1 MRLEPSPGPPSVTKP
16 TLGCPS
22 LPVQI
27 AVLAVYPSEPI
38 PDACNYYSASS
49 SCMRQLVSWKHT
61 LQPRL
66 LAGRRPGEREVLVLA
81 YQPGH
86 FDALLIPTP
95 RPSALS
101 PVVAAAPHPAP
112 VVLDGLQQM
121 LANKE
126 ADCARDELTR
136 ARIQEEVDVLM
147 DNGVRINPVCEQL
160 YGAKAAA
167 PRIT

>member
-81 YQPGH
+81 YRPGH

-126 ADCARDELTR
+126 VDRASDERKR
-136 ARIQEEVDVLM
+136 ARIEKEVDVLM
-147 DNGVRINPVCEQL
+147 DNGVRINPVCEQM
-160 YGAKAAA
+160 YGAKAAES
-167 PRIT
+167 RIT

>member
-1 MRLEPSPGPPSVTKP
+1 MRLKTLTRRSLGCP

-27 AVLAVYPSEPI
+27 AVLAVHPSEPI
-38 PDACNYYSASS
+38 PDACNYYSASA
-49 SCMRQLVSWKHT
+49 SCMRQLVSWEHT

-86 FDALLIPTP
+86 FDAVLIPTP

-101 PVVAAAPHPAP
+101 PVVAAASHPVP

-121 LANKE
+121 LADKE
-126 ADCARDELTR
+126 AERARNERKR
-136 ARIQEEVDVLM
+136 ARIEGEVDVLM
-147 DNGVRINPVCEQL
+147 DNGVHINPVCEQM
-160 YGAKAAA
+160 YRAKAAA
-167 PRIT
+167 PRIL